1 MPLCHVRPVVVVADH
16 QEEVRAKKDI
26 SFSFIF
32 RFKQNKYFF
41 SFFFRFK
48 QNKYFFSFFFRFQVL
63 NCKLNIFIF
72 YFSLLKKKIFQVVD
86 PIQEIQIV
94 RNLVQDQ
101 VQEVVEI
108 ILV

>member
-41 SFFFRFK
+41 SFFFRF
-48 QNKYFFSFFFRFQVL
+48 QVL

-72 YFSLLKKKIFQVVD
+72 YFSLLKKKNFQVVD